1 MAHIN
6 SDILRL
12 GVDVGSTTVKAV
24 ALDPADNSVLFT
36 RYQRHNAHQADAVR
50 QLLEEAAGHFPGMR
64 FRIGVCGS
72 GGRPIAAALGACY
85 VQEVVANAA
94 AVRALYPEV
103 RTAVELGGQD
113 AKVIFFRYDEAS
125 GKLQTSDMRMNGS
138 CAGGTGAFIDEIAAL
153 LNVPADE
160 FEQLAARGKTVYS
173 ISGRCGVFAKTDI
186 QPLLI
191 QGAERADI
199 ALSTFHAIAKQT
211 IGGLSQGQE
220 LTAPIIFEGGPLT
233 FNPTL
238 VRVFAERLNLE
249 ERDIVRPDHPETIV
263 ARGTAI
269 AIDELFPGQEDA
281 MTLAEAMERLDK
293 APAQTEG
300 PSGTGRPFFASDE
313 EREVFLRRHR
323 TELRRPVDAA
333 DRQIL
338 RGYIGIDSGSTTSK
352 FVFIDENEQVTDTFY
367 DNNQGEPLKVVRE
380 GLLALAE
387 KYEKLGIQLEV
398 LGLGT
403 TGYGEQMLSAAFHAD
418 YHTVETVAHAR
429 GCRRFFPDATFL
441 LDIGG
446 QDMKAIWL
454 KDGVV
459 TNIMLNEACSSGC
472 GSFLENFAATLGM
485 PVDQVADAAF
495 IDENEQVTDTFY
507 DNNQGEPLKVVREG
521 LLALAEK
528 YEKLGIQ
535 LEVLGLGTTGY
546 GEQMLS
552 AAFHADYHTVE
563 TVAHARGCRRFFPDA
578 TFLLDIGGQDMKAIW
593 LKDGVVTNIM
603 LNEACS
609 SGCGSFLENF
619 AATLGMPVDQV
630 ADAAF
635 RSQAPAELGSRCTV
649 FMNSTI
655 INEQRNGKQPDDLM
669 AGLCRSIIENV
680 FTKVVRIANVAEL
693 GDRVVVQGGTFRNFA
708 VLRALEEYLGRD
720 VTLAPYPGEMGAL
733 GAALAVKQE
742 VEAHGYANGRCSA
755 FIGFDAV
762 KNFQYTRE
770 SGVLCPHCTNHCSRT
785 ILHFPDGGCY
795 VTGNRCD
802 RGAVVMEAAPAH
814 KAQEVPDLFRLRQEL
829 LFKTYPVSPVRE
841 EQSQT
846 VGLPRV
852 LEFWDSMPF
861 WSTFFRALGYRV
873 KFSHPSSRRQ
883 YESGLQYVASDTICF
898 PAKLVHGHVLDLSK
912 QGVDRIFLPYI
923 LHMPTENKGEKSP
936 YVCPVIMGYSMV
948 VRNFQSPGEHFSV
961 GFETPVF
968 HWFSKQDR
976 KRQIC
981 RYAVE
986 HCGATKRQAEAAY
999 RQAETAILSFR
1010 HQLVEEGKRVIAD
1023 TGKAGGFAVVLA
1035 GRPYHTDPLINHDL
1049 SGMFTRRGIPVLTVD
1064 SLPGLEKADLRR
1076 SRVEITN
1083 DFHAR
1088 MLSGAMVTAEQPC
1101 LEYVQIVSF
1110 GCGHDAILSDEII
1123 RLLGEGS
1130 GKPPLILKVDESE
1143 AAGSLG
1149 IRVQSF
1155 IETVQLR
1162 RSAQAEQAACRLPEP
1177 YAVKYRKEDRKLRT
1191 VLVPNISAPVSTLLT
1206 ALMDR
1211 EGIRAVSLPVGG
1223 VEQIRVGKKYTHND
1237 ICFPCQMVIGEL
1249 IDALQKGNYPE
1260 DSVAVGMAKLSCDC
1274 RMANYTAILRKALD
1288 SAGFENVPILTT
1300 DPGDTKGIHPG
1311 VSMLGARS
1319 VLLAAWA
1326 FSMLDILE
1334 ELCRKIRP
1342 YETAAGETNRVF
1354 SECVEWIAAASKQGL
1369 GKMIGA
1375 FRRAIEAFRGLRY
1388 DRSRRKP
1395 RVLVTGEL
1403 LVNFHPGT
1411 NFHVEE
1417 YLERN
1422 DMEVILPRITYQFR
1436 KDFQAAISEIRDF
1449 GAHLAPYPFALDGAV
1464 EFIQR
1469 FLERIARSH
1478 PLYHPA
1484 ARPQDLYSDV
1494 EHFIPKTLTC
1504 GEGWLMA
1511 GEIAHYAHQGVRS
1524 FIILQPFGCLPNHVC
1539 GRGVTKRLKEEF
1551 PGVQILPLDLDPDTS
1566 YANVENRLQM
1576 LIMNQTAEAEHSA
1589 ASVEPAPQKTRG
1601 GSPRPALSST

>member
-1 MAHIN
+1 MAHAE
-6 SDILRL
+6 DPRTLRL
-12 GVDVGSTTVKAV
+12 GLDVGSTTVKAV
-24 ALDPADNSVLFT
+24 ALDPSDNSVLFT
-36 RYQRHNAHQADAVR
+36 RYQRHNAHQAATVR
-50 QLLEEAAGHFPGMR
+50 QLLEEAAGRFPDAR

-72 GGRPIAAALGACY
+72 GGRPIAGALGAGY

-94 AVRALYPEV
+94 AVRALYPQV

-113 AKVIFFRYDEAS
+113 AKVIFFQYDEAA
-125 GKLQTSDMRMNGS
+125 GKLQASDMRMNGS

-153 LNVPADE
+153 LNVPADA

-211 IGGLSQGQE
+211 IGGLSQGLE

-238 VRVFAERLNLE
+238 VRVFAERLGLAE
-249 ERDIVRPDHPETIV
+249 GDIVRPEHPETIV

-269 AIDELFPGQEDA
+269 AVDELYPDGDDA
-281 MTLAEAMERLDK
+281 LTLTEALERLDR
-293 APAQTEG
+293 APARVESAAG
-300 PSGTGRPFFASDE
+300 AGRPFFAGDG
-313 EREVFLRRHR
+313 ERDAFLRRHR
-323 TELRRPVDAA
+323 AELRTPVDAT
-333 DRQIL
+333 DRKVL

-352 FVFIDENEQVTDTFY
+352 FVFMDEDERVTDTFY
-367 DNNQGEPLKVVRE
+367 ANNQGEPLKVVRQ

-387 KYEKLGIQLEV
+387 KYEKLGIPIQV

-472 GSFLENFAATLGM
+472 GSFLENFASTLGL
-485 PVDQVADAAF
+485 PVDRVA
-495 IDENEQVTDTFY
+495 E
-507 DNNQGEPLKVVREG
+507 
-521 LLALAEK
+521 
-528 YEKLGIQ
+528 
-535 LEVLGLGTTGY
+535 
-546 GEQMLS
+546 
-552 AAFHADYHTVE
+552 
-563 TVAHARGCRRFFPDA
+563 
-578 TFLLDIGGQDMKAIW
+578 
-593 LKDGVVTNIM
+593 
-603 LNEACS
+603 
-609 SGCGSFLENF
+609 
-619 AATLGMPVDQV
+619 
-630 ADAAF
+630 AAF

-655 INEQRNGKQPDDLM
+655 INEQRNGKRPDDLM

-708 VLRALEEYLGRD
+708 VLRALEEYLGRE

-762 KNFQYTRE
+762 RDFTYTRE
-770 SGVLCPHCTNHCSRT
+770 SGVLCPHCANHCSRT
-785 ILHFPDGGCY
+785 ILRFPDGGSY

-802 RGAVVMEAAPAH
+802 RGAVMAEEAAPAQ
-814 KAQEVPDLFRLRQEL
+814 KAEAVPDLFRLRQQL
-829 LFKTYPVSPVRE
+829 LFKQYPVTPVRE
-841 EQSQT
+841 AQRET

-861 WSTFFRALGYRV
+861 WSTFFRALGYPV
-873 KFSHPSSRRQ
+873 KLSHPSSRKQ

-912 QGVDRIFLPYI
+912 QGADRIFLPYI

-948 VRNFQSPGEHFSV
+948 VRNFQSPEDHFPVS
-961 GFETPVF
+961 FETPVF
-968 HWFSKQDR
+968 HWFTEQDR
-976 KRQIC
+976 RRQIC
-981 RYAVE
+981 RYAAE
-986 HCGATKRQAEAAY
+986 HCGATREQAEEAY
-999 RQAETAILSFR
+999 RQGAAAISSFRRTLTEAGEAVIAET
-1010 HQLVEEGKRVIAD
+1010 E
-1023 TGKAGGFAVVLA
+1023 KAGGFAVVLA

-1049 SGMFTRRGIPVLTVD
+1049 SRMFTRRGIPVLTVD
-1064 SLPGLEKADLRR
+1064 SLPGLEAADLRK

-1088 MLSGAMVTAEQPC
+1088 MLSGAMVTAEKAC

-1123 RLLGEGS
+1123 RLLGEGG
-1130 GKPPLILKVDESE
+1130 GKPPLILKVDESQ

-1162 RSAQAEQAACRLPEP
+1162 RSAQTERAACRLPEP
-1177 YAVKYRKEDRKLRT
+1177 YAVKYRKEDKRLRT

-1211 EGIRAVSLPVGG
+1211 EGIRAVALPVGG

-1237 ICFPCQMVIGEL
+1237 ICFPCQMVVGEL
-1249 IDALQKGNYPE
+1249 IDALRKGNYPE
-1260 DSVAVGMAKLSCDC
+1260 GSVAVGMAKLSCDC
-1274 RMANYTAILRKALD
+1274 RMANYTPILRKALD
-1288 SAGFENVPILTT
+1288 SAGFANVPILTT

-1334 ELCRKIRP
+1334 ELVRKIRP
-1342 YETAAGETNRVF
+1342 YERTPGETDRVF
-1354 SECVEWIAAASKQGL
+1354 SDCVEDIAGGVKQGL
-1369 GKMIGA
+1369 GRTIAA
-1375 FRRAIEAFRGLRY
+1375 FRRSIAAFRALRW

-1403 LVNFHPGT
+1403 LVTFHPGT

-1422 DMEVILPRITYQFR
+1422 GMEVILPRITYQFR

-1469 FLERIARSH
+1469 FLERIACAH
-1478 PLYHPA
+1478 PLYRPA
-1484 ARPQDLYSDV
+1484 ARPQELHSGVGDI
-1494 EHFIPKTLTC
+1494 IPKTLTC

-1511 GEIAHYAHQGVRS
+1511 GEIAHYAAEGVRS

-1539 GRGVTKRLKEEF
+1539 GRGVTKRLKEAF

-1576 LIMNQTAEAEHSA
+1576 LIMNQTAEAA
-1589 ASVEPAPQKTRG
+1589 APAAEAVPAAKKSRG
-1601 GSPRPALSST
+1601 RYHRPALSST

>member
-1 MAHIN
+1 MASKKPSGLGRGLGALLGDDVLKAESTGSLYLPISQVESCSSQPRKHFDEASLAELADSIREHGIIQPLTVRKLA
-6 SDILRL
+6 SGYYQIIAGERRWRAARL
-12 GVDVGSTTVKAV
+12 AGLQEVPVIVMEADDRKA
-24 ALDPADNSVLFT
+24 AELAMIENL
-36 RYQRHNAHQADAVR
+36 QREDLNPI
-50 QLLEEAAGHFPGMR
+50 EEAAGFQSLMETYHMTQEE
-64 FRIGVCGS
+64 
-72 GGRPIAAALGACY
+72 AASRVGKSRSA
-85 VQEVVANAA
+85 VANALRLLSLTPP
-94 AVRALYPEV
+94 V
-103 RTAVELGGQD
+103 
-113 AKVIFFRYDEAS
+113 AK
-125 GKLQTSDMRMNGS
+125 
-138 CAGGTGAFIDEIAAL
+138 
-153 LNVPADE
+153 
-160 FEQLAARGKTVYS
+160 
-173 ISGRCGVFAKTDI
+173 
-186 QPLLI
+186 
-191 QGAERADI
+191 
-199 ALSTFHAIAKQT
+199 
-211 IGGLSQGQE
+211 
-220 LTAPIIFEGGPLT
+220 
-233 FNPTL
+233 
-238 VRVFAERLNLE
+238 
-249 ERDIVRPDHPETIV
+249 
-263 ARGTAI
+263 
-269 AIDELFPGQEDA
+269 
-281 MTLAEAMERLDK
+281 
-293 APAQTEG
+293 
-300 PSGTGRPFFASDE
+300 
-313 EREVFLRRHR
+313 
-323 TELRRPVDAA
+323 
-333 DRQIL
+333 
-338 RGYIGIDSGSTTSK
+338 
-352 FVFIDENEQVTDTFY
+352 
-367 DNNQGEPLKVVRE
+367 
-380 GLLALAE
+380 
-387 KYEKLGIQLEV
+387 
-398 LGLGT
+398 
-403 TGYGEQMLSAAFHAD
+403 
-418 YHTVETVAHAR
+418 
-429 GCRRFFPDATFL
+429 
-441 LDIGG
+441 
-446 QDMKAIWL
+446 
-454 KDGVV
+454 
-459 TNIMLNEACSSGC
+459 
-472 GSFLENFAATLGM
+472 
-485 PVDQVADAAF
+485 
-495 IDENEQVTDTFY
+495 
-507 DNNQGEPLKVVREG
+507 
-521 LLALAEK
+521 
-528 YEKLGIQ
+528 
-535 LEVLGLGTTGY
+535 
-546 GEQMLS
+546 
-552 AAFHADYHTVE
+552 
-563 TVAHARGCRRFFPDA
+563 
-578 TFLLDIGGQDMKAIW
+578 
-593 LKDGVVTNIM
+593 
-603 LNEACS
+603 
-609 SGCGSFLENF
+609 
-619 AATLGMPVDQV
+619 
-630 ADAAF
+630 
-635 RSQAPAELGSRCTV
+635 
-649 FMNSTI
+649 
-655 INEQRNGKQPDDLM
+655 
-669 AGLCRSIIENV
+669 
-680 FTKVVRIANVAEL
+680 
-693 GDRVVVQGGTFRNFA
+693 
-708 VLRALEEYLGRD
+708 
-720 VTLAPYPGEMGAL
+720 
-733 GAALAVKQE
+733 
-742 VEAHGYANGRCSA
+742 
-755 FIGFDAV
+755 
-762 KNFQYTRE
+762 
-770 SGVLCPHCTNHCSRT
+770 
-785 ILHFPDGGCY
+785 
-795 VTGNRCD
+795 
-802 RGAVVMEAAPAH
+802 
-814 KAQEVPDLFRLRQEL
+814 
-829 LFKTYPVSPVRE
+829 
-841 EQSQT
+841 
-846 VGLPRV
+846 
-852 LEFWDSMPF
+852 
-861 WSTFFRALGYRV
+861 
-873 KFSHPSSRRQ
+873 
-883 YESGLQYVASDTICF
+883 
-898 PAKLVHGHVLDLSK
+898 
-912 QGVDRIFLPYI
+912 
-923 LHMPTENKGEKSP
+923 
-936 YVCPVIMGYSMV
+936 
-948 VRNFQSPGEHFSV
+948 
-961 GFETPVF
+961 
-968 HWFSKQDR
+968 
-976 KRQIC
+976 
-981 RYAVE
+981 
-986 HCGATKRQAEAAY
+986 
-999 RQAETAILSFR
+999 
-1010 HQLVEEGKRVIAD
+1010 LVEEGKRVIAD

-1211 EGIRAVSLPVGG
+1211 EGIRAVRLPVGG

>member
-1 MAHIN
+1 MAQTGSN
-6 SDILRL
+6 LLRL
-12 GVDVGSTTVKAV
+12 GVDVGSTTVKTV
-24 ALDPADNSVLFT
+24 VLDPTTNDVLFT
-36 RYQRHNAHQADAVR
+36 RYQRHNAHQADTVR
-50 QLLEEAAGHFPGMR
+50 QLLEEAAGRFPDAR
-64 FRIGVCGS
+64 FRVGVCGS
-72 GGRPIAAALGACY
+72 GGRPIATVLGAHY

-94 AVRALYPEV
+94 AIRAVYPQV

-113 AKVIFFRYDEAS
+113 AKVIFFHYDES
-125 GKLQTSDMRMNGS
+125 TGKLQTSDMRMNGS

-153 LNVPADE
+153 LSVPADE
-160 FEQLAARGKTVYS
+160 FEQLAAQGKTVYS

-211 IGGLSQGQE
+211 IGGLSQGLE

-238 VRVFAERLNLE
+238 VKVFAQRLGLRE
-249 ERDIVRPDHPETIV
+249 EEIIRPEHPETIV

-269 AIDELFPGQEDA
+269 ALDELFPGEKDS
-281 MTLAEAMERLDK
+281 MTLSQALERLAA
-293 APAQTEG
+293 APAQPQE
-300 PSGTGRPFFASDE
+300 SAGTGKPYFASAE
-313 EREVFLRRHR
+313 ERDAFLRRHQSQ
-323 TELRRPVDAA
+323 LRSPVNAT
-333 DRQIL
+333 DRKVL
-338 RGYIGIDSGSTTSK
+338 RGYLGIDSGSTTSK
-352 FVFIDENEQVTDTFY
+352 FVFMDEQEQVTDTFY
-367 DNNQGEPLKVVRE
+367 ANNQGEPLRVVRQ

-387 KYEKLGIQLEV
+387 KYRKLGIQLEV

-403 TGYGEQMLSAAFHAD
+403 TGYGEQMLSQAFHAD

-472 GSFLENFAATLGM
+472 GSFLENFA
-485 PVDQVADAAF
+485 
-495 IDENEQVTDTFY
+495 
-507 DNNQGEPLKVVREG
+507 
-521 LLALAEK
+521 
-528 YEKLGIQ
+528 
-535 LEVLGLGTTGY
+535 
-546 GEQMLS
+546 S
-552 AAFHADYHTVE
+552 
-563 TVAHARGCRRFFPDA
+563 
-578 TFLLDIGGQDMKAIW
+578 
-593 LKDGVVTNIM
+593 
-603 LNEACS
+603 
-609 SGCGSFLENF
+609 
-619 AATLGMPVDQV
+619 TLGMPVDQV

-680 FTKVVRIANVAEL
+680 FTKVVRIANVSEL
-693 GDRVVVQGGTFRNFA
+693 GDTVVVQGGTFRNFA
-708 VLRALEEYLGRD
+708 VLRALEEYLGRE

-742 VEAHGYANGRCSA
+742 VEAHGYANGRCSS

-762 KNFQYTRE
+762 EQFQYVRE
-770 SGVLCPHCTNHCSRT
+770 SGVVCPHCANHCSRT
-785 ILHFPDGGCY
+785 ILRFPDGGCY

-802 RGAVVMEAAPAH
+802 RGAVVTEDAAAAVKPAP
-814 KAQEVPDLFRLRQEL
+814 VPDLFHLRQEL
-829 LFKTYPVSPVRE
+829 LFKKYPVSPVRE
-841 EQSQT
+841 NQKQT

-861 WSTFFRALGYRV
+861 WSTFFRALGYEV
-873 KFSHPSSRRQ
+873 CYSHPSSRKQ

-898 PAKLVHGHVLDLSK
+898 PAKLVHGHVLDLAK

-923 LHMPTENKGEKSP
+923 LHMPTENQKEKSP

-948 VRNFQSPGEHFSV
+948 VRNFQDPEEHFSV
-961 GFETPVF
+961 AFETPVF
-968 HWFSKQDR
+968 HWFTEQDR

-981 RYAVE
+981 QYAME
-986 HCGATKRQAEAAY
+986 HCGATKRQAEEAFRQGAAVIE
-999 RQAETAILSFR
+999 AFR
-1010 HQLVEEGKRVIAD
+1010 RRLVEEGTQVIAQ
-1023 TGKAGGFAVVLA
+1023 THKNGGFAVVLA

-1049 SGMFTRRGIPVLTVD
+1049 SRMFTRRGIPVLTVD
-1064 SLPGLEKADLRR
+1064 SLPGLPEADLHQ

-1088 MLSGAMVTAEQPC
+1088 MLSGAMVTAQQPA

-1155 IETVQLR
+1155 IETVELR
-1162 RSAQAEQAACRLPEP
+1162 RAAQAEKAAQPDHLPEP
-1177 YAVKYRKEDRKLRT
+1177 YPVKYRKADRKLRT
-1191 VLVPNISAPVSTLLT
+1191 VLVPNISAPVSTLLS
-1206 ALMDR
+1206 ALLDR
-1211 EGIRAVSLPVGG
+1211 EGIRAQALPVGG
-1223 VEQIRVGKKYTHND
+1223 PEQIRVGKKYTHND

-1249 IDALQKGNYPE
+1249 IDALQKGHYPE
-1260 DSVAVGMAKLSCDC
+1260 GSVAVGMAKLSCDC

-1288 SAGFENVPILTT
+1288 SAGFADVPILTT

-1334 ELCRKIRP
+1334 DLCRKIRP
-1342 YETAAGETNRVF
+1342 YETVAGETNRVF
-1354 SECVEWIAAASKQGL
+1354 QACIEDIAAGSKEGL
-1369 GKMIGA
+1369 RKMIAA
-1375 FRRAIEAFRGLRY
+1375 FRRSINAFRELHW
-1388 DRSRRKP
+1388 DRSVRKP

-1403 LVNFHPGT
+1403 LVTYHPGT

-1422 DMEVILPRITYQFR
+1422 GMETVLPRITYQFR

-1449 GAHLAPYPFALDGAV
+1449 GAHLAPYPFALDSAV
-1464 EFIQR
+1464 EGIQR
-1469 FLERIARSH
+1469 YLERIAQAH
-1478 PLYHPA
+1478 PLYQKA
-1484 ARPQDLYSDV
+1484 ARPQELYDTV
-1494 EHFIPKTLTC
+1494 RTIIPKTLTC

-1511 GEIAHYAHQGVRS
+1511 GEIAHYAAQGVRS

-1539 GRGVTKRLKEEF
+1539 GRGVTKRLKEWF

-1576 LIMNQTAEAEHSA
+1576 LIMNQTAEAMPAQTEESA
-1589 ASVEPAPQKTRG
+1589 YRK
-1601 GSPRPALSST
+1601 PRSSYQHPALSST

>member
-1 MAHIN
+1 MAQTGSN
-6 SDILRL
+6 LLRL
-12 GVDVGSTTVKAV
+12 GVDVGSTTVKTV
-24 ALDPADNSVLFT
+24 VLDPATHDVLFT
-36 RYQRHNAHQADAVR
+36 RYQRHNAHQADTVR
-50 QLLEEAAGHFPGMR
+50 QLLEEAAGRFPDAR
-64 FRIGVCGS
+64 FRVGVCGS
-72 GGRPIAAALGACY
+72 GGRPIATVLGAHY

-94 AVRALYPEV
+94 AIRALYPQV

-113 AKVIFFRYDEAS
+113 AKVIFFHYDEAA

-153 LNVPADE
+153 LSVPADE
-160 FEQLAARGKTVYS
+160 FEQLAAQGKTVYS

-211 IGGLSQGQE
+211 IGGLSQGLE

-238 VRVFAERLNLE
+238 VKVFAQRLGLRE
-249 ERDIVRPDHPETIV
+249 EEIVRPEHPETIV

-269 AIDELFPGQEDA
+269 ALDELFPGEKDS
-281 MTLAEAMERLDK
+281 MTLSQALKRLAA
-293 APAQTEG
+293 APAQPQE
-300 PSGTGRPFFASDE
+300 SAGTGKPYFASAE
-313 EREVFLRRHR
+313 ERDAFLRRHQSQ
-323 TELRRPVDAA
+323 LRSPVDAT
-333 DRQIL
+333 DRKVL
-338 RGYIGIDSGSTTSK
+338 RGYLGIDSGSTTSK
-352 FVFIDENEQVTDTFY
+352 FVFMDEQEQVTDTFY
-367 DNNQGEPLKVVRE
+367 ANNQGEPLRVVRQ

-387 KYEKLGIQLEV
+387 KYRKLGIRLEV

-403 TGYGEQMLSAAFHAD
+403 TGYGEQMLSQAFHAD

-429 GCRRFFPDATFL
+429 GCRRFFPNATFL

-472 GSFLENFAATLGM
+472 GSFLENFA
-485 PVDQVADAAF
+485 
-495 IDENEQVTDTFY
+495 
-507 DNNQGEPLKVVREG
+507 
-521 LLALAEK
+521 
-528 YEKLGIQ
+528 
-535 LEVLGLGTTGY
+535 
-546 GEQMLS
+546 S
-552 AAFHADYHTVE
+552 
-563 TVAHARGCRRFFPDA
+563 
-578 TFLLDIGGQDMKAIW
+578 
-593 LKDGVVTNIM
+593 
-603 LNEACS
+603 
-609 SGCGSFLENF
+609 
-619 AATLGMPVDQV
+619 TLGMPVDQV

-680 FTKVVRIANVAEL
+680 FTKVVRIANVSEL
-693 GDRVVVQGGTFRNFA
+693 GDTVVVQGGTFRNFA
-708 VLRALEEYLGRD
+708 VLRALEEYLGRE

-755 FIGFDAV
+755 FIGFEAV
-762 KNFQYTRE
+762 EQFQYVRE
-770 SGVLCPHCTNHCSRT
+770 SGVVCPHCANHCSRT
-785 ILHFPDGGCY
+785 ILRFPDGGCY

-802 RGAVVMEAAPAH
+802 RGAVVTEDAAAEAVKPAP
-814 KAQEVPDLFRLRQEL
+814 VPDLFHLRQEL
-829 LFKTYPVSPVRE
+829 LFKKYPVSPVRE
-841 EQSQT
+841 NQKQT

-861 WSTFFRALGYRV
+861 WSTFFRALGYEVRY
-873 KFSHPSSRRQ
+873 SHPSSRKQ

-898 PAKLVHGHVLDLSK
+898 PAKLVHGHVLDLAK

-923 LHMPTENKGEKSP
+923 LHMPTENQGEKSP

-948 VRNFQSPGEHFSV
+948 VRNFQDPEEHFSV
-961 GFETPVF
+961 AFETPVF
-968 HWFSKQDR
+968 HWFTQQDR

-981 RYAVE
+981 QYAME
-986 HCGATKRQAEAAY
+986 HCGATKGQAEEAY
-999 RQAETAILSFR
+999 RQGAAVIEAFR
-1010 HQLVEEGKRVIAD
+1010 RRLVEEGKQVIAQ
-1023 TGKAGGFAVVLA
+1023 THKNGGFAVVLA

-1049 SGMFTRRGIPVLTVD
+1049 SRMFTRRGIPVLTVD
-1064 SLPGLEKADLRR
+1064 SLPGLSEADLHQ

-1088 MLSGAMVTAEQPC
+1088 MLSGAMVTAQQPA

-1155 IETVQLR
+1155 IETVELR
-1162 RSAQAEQAACRLPEP
+1162 RAAQTEKAAQPDRLPEP
-1177 YAVKYRKEDRKLRT
+1177 YPVKYRKADRKLRT
-1191 VLVPNISAPVSTLLT
+1191 VLVPNISAPVSTLLS
-1206 ALMDR
+1206 ALLDR
-1211 EGIRAVSLPVGG
+1211 EGIRAQALPVGG
-1223 VEQIRVGKKYTHND
+1223 PEQIRVGKKYTHND
-1237 ICFPCQMVIGEL
+1237 ICFPCQMVVGEL
-1249 IDALQKGNYPE
+1249 IDALQKGHYPE
-1260 DSVAVGMAKLSCDC
+1260 GSVAVGMAKLSCDC
-1274 RMANYTAILRKALD
+1274 RMANYTPILRKALD
-1288 SAGFENVPILTT
+1288 SAGFADVPILTT

-1334 ELCRKIRP
+1334 DLCRKIRP
-1342 YETAAGETNRVF
+1342 YETVAGETNRVF
-1354 SECVEWIAAASKQGL
+1354 QSCIEDIAAGSKEGL
-1369 GKMIGA
+1369 RKMIAA
-1375 FRRAIEAFRGLRY
+1375 FRRSINAFRELHW
-1388 DRSRRKP
+1388 DRSVRKP

-1403 LVNFHPGT
+1403 LVTYHPGT

-1422 DMEVILPRITYQFR
+1422 GMETVLPRITYQFR

-1449 GAHLAPYPFALDGAV
+1449 GAHLAPYPFALDSAV
-1464 EFIQR
+1464 EGIQR
-1469 FLERIARSH
+1469 YLERIAQAH
-1478 PLYHPA
+1478 PLYHKA
-1484 ARPQDLYSDV
+1484 ARPQELYDTV
-1494 EHFIPKTLTC
+1494 RTIIPKTLTC

-1511 GEIAHYAHQGVRS
+1511 GEIAHYAAQGVRS

-1539 GRGVTKRLKEEF
+1539 GRGVTKRLKEWF

-1576 LIMNQTAEAEHSA
+1576 LIMNQTAETMPAQSGE
-1589 ASVEPAPQKTRG
+1589 EPAYRKPRG
-1601 GSPRPALSST
+1601 SYQHPALSST

>member
-36 RYQRHNAHQADAVR
+36 RYQRHNAHQADTVR

-138 CAGGTGAFIDEIAAL
+138 CAGGTGAFIDEIATL

-211 IGGLSQGQE
+211 IGGLSQGLE

-323 TELRRPVDAA
+323 AELRQPVDAA
-333 DRQIL
+333 ERKVL

-367 DNNQGEPLKVVRE
+367 
-380 GLLALAE
+380 A
-387 KYEKLGIQLEV
+387 
-398 LGLGT
+398 
-403 TGYGEQMLSAAFHAD
+403 
-418 YHTVETVAHAR
+418 
-429 GCRRFFPDATFL
+429 
-441 LDIGG
+441 
-446 QDMKAIWL
+446 
-454 KDGVV
+454 
-459 TNIMLNEACSSGC
+459 
-472 GSFLENFAATLGM
+472 
-485 PVDQVADAAF
+485 
-495 IDENEQVTDTFY
+495 
-507 DNNQGEPLKVVREG
+507 NNQGEPLKVVREG

-720 VTLAPYPGEMGAL
+720 VTLAPYRAPPFCATPPWV
-733 GAALAVKQE
+733 AA
-742 VEAHGYANGRCSA
+742 
-755 FIGFDAV
+755 
-762 KNFQYTRE
+762 T
-770 SGVLCPHCTNHCSRT
+770 
-785 ILHFPDGGCY
+785 
-795 VTGNRCD
+795 
-802 RGAVVMEAAPAH
+802 
-814 KAQEVPDLFRLRQEL
+814 
-829 LFKTYPVSPVRE
+829 
-841 EQSQT
+841 
-846 VGLPRV
+846 
-852 LEFWDSMPF
+852 
-861 WSTFFRALGYRV
+861 
-873 KFSHPSSRRQ
+873 
-883 YESGLQYVASDTICF
+883 
-898 PAKLVHGHVLDLSK
+898 
-912 QGVDRIFLPYI
+912 
-923 LHMPTENKGEKSP
+923 
-936 YVCPVIMGYSMV
+936 
-948 VRNFQSPGEHFSV
+948 
-961 GFETPVF
+961 
-968 HWFSKQDR
+968 
-976 KRQIC
+976 
-981 RYAVE
+981 
-986 HCGATKRQAEAAY
+986 
-999 RQAETAILSFR
+999 
-1010 HQLVEEGKRVIAD
+1010 
-1023 TGKAGGFAVVLA
+1023 
-1035 GRPYHTDPLINHDL
+1035 
-1049 SGMFTRRGIPVLTVD
+1049 
-1064 SLPGLEKADLRR
+1064 
-1076 SRVEITN
+1076 
-1083 DFHAR
+1083 
-1088 MLSGAMVTAEQPC
+1088 
-1101 LEYVQIVSF
+1101 
-1110 GCGHDAILSDEII
+1110 
-1123 RLLGEGS
+1123 
-1130 GKPPLILKVDESE
+1130 
-1143 AAGSLG
+1143 
-1149 IRVQSF
+1149 
-1155 IETVQLR
+1155 
-1162 RSAQAEQAACRLPEP
+1162 
-1177 YAVKYRKEDRKLRT
+1177 
-1191 VLVPNISAPVSTLLT
+1191 
-1206 ALMDR
+1206 
-1211 EGIRAVSLPVGG
+1211 
-1223 VEQIRVGKKYTHND
+1223 
-1237 ICFPCQMVIGEL
+1237 
-1249 IDALQKGNYPE
+1249 
-1260 DSVAVGMAKLSCDC
+1260 
-1274 RMANYTAILRKALD
+1274 
-1288 SAGFENVPILTT
+1288 
-1300 DPGDTKGIHPG
+1300 
-1311 VSMLGARS
+1311 
-1319 VLLAAWA
+1319 
-1326 FSMLDILE
+1326 
-1334 ELCRKIRP
+1334 
-1342 YETAAGETNRVF
+1342 
-1354 SECVEWIAAASKQGL
+1354 
-1369 GKMIGA
+1369 
-1375 FRRAIEAFRGLRY
+1375 
-1388 DRSRRKP
+1388 
-1395 RVLVTGEL
+1395 
-1403 LVNFHPGT
+1403 
-1411 NFHVEE
+1411 
-1417 YLERN
+1417 
-1422 DMEVILPRITYQFR
+1422 
-1436 KDFQAAISEIRDF
+1436 
-1449 GAHLAPYPFALDGAV
+1449 
-1464 EFIQR
+1464 
-1469 FLERIARSH
+1469 
-1478 PLYHPA
+1478 
-1484 ARPQDLYSDV
+1484 
-1494 EHFIPKTLTC
+1494 
-1504 GEGWLMA
+1504 
-1511 GEIAHYAHQGVRS
+1511 
-1524 FIILQPFGCLPNHVC
+1524 
-1539 GRGVTKRLKEEF
+1539 
-1551 PGVQILPLDLDPDTS
+1551 
-1566 YANVENRLQM
+1566 
-1576 LIMNQTAEAEHSA
+1576 
-1589 ASVEPAPQKTRG
+1589 
-1601 GSPRPALSST
+1601 

>member
-1 MAHIN
+1 MAQTGSN
-6 SDILRL
+6 LLRL
-12 GVDVGSTTVKAV
+12 GVDVGSTTVKTV
-24 ALDPADNSVLFT
+24 VLDPATHDVLFT
-36 RYQRHNAHQADAVR
+36 RYQRHNAHQADTVR
-50 QLLEEAAGHFPGMR
+50 QLLEEAAGRFPDAR
-64 FRIGVCGS
+64 FRVGVCGS
-72 GGRPIAAALGACY
+72 GGRPIATVLGAHY

-94 AVRALYPEV
+94 AIRALYPQV

-113 AKVIFFRYDEAS
+113 AKVIFFHYDEAA

-153 LNVPADE
+153 LSVPADE
-160 FEQLAARGKTVYS
+160 FEQLAAQGKTVYS

-211 IGGLSQGQE
+211 IGGLSQGLE

-238 VRVFAERLNLE
+238 VKVFAQRLGLRE
-249 ERDIVRPDHPETIV
+249 EEIVRPEHPETIV

-269 AIDELFPGQEDA
+269 ALDELFPGEKDS
-281 MTLAEAMERLDK
+281 MTLSQALERLAA
-293 APAQTEG
+293 APAQPQE
-300 PSGTGRPFFASDE
+300 SAGTGKPYFASAE
-313 EREVFLRRHR
+313 ERDAFLRRHQSQ
-323 TELRRPVDAA
+323 LRSPVDAT
-333 DRQIL
+333 DRKVL
-338 RGYIGIDSGSTTSK
+338 RGYLGIDSGSTTSK
-352 FVFIDENEQVTDTFY
+352 FVFMDEQEQVTDTFY
-367 DNNQGEPLKVVRE
+367 ANNQGEPLRVVRQ

-387 KYEKLGIQLEV
+387 KYRKLGIRLEV

-403 TGYGEQMLSAAFHAD
+403 TGYGEQMLSQAFHAD

-429 GCRRFFPDATFL
+429 GCRRFFPNATFL

-472 GSFLENFAATLGM
+472 GSFLENFASTLGM
-485 PVDQVADAAF
+485 PA
-495 IDENEQVTDTFY
+495 
-507 DNNQGEPLKVVREG
+507 
-521 LLALAEK
+521 
-528 YEKLGIQ
+528 
-535 LEVLGLGTTGY
+535 
-546 GEQMLS
+546 
-552 AAFHADYHTVE
+552 
-563 TVAHARGCRRFFPDA
+563 
-578 TFLLDIGGQDMKAIW
+578 
-593 LKDGVVTNIM
+593 
-603 LNEACS
+603 
-609 SGCGSFLENF
+609 
-619 AATLGMPVDQV
+619 DQV

-680 FTKVVRIANVAEL
+680 FTKVVRIANVSEL
-693 GDRVVVQGGTFRNFA
+693 GDTVVVQGGTFRNFA
-708 VLRALEEYLGRD
+708 VLRALEEYLGRE

-755 FIGFDAV
+755 FIGFEAV
-762 KNFQYTRE
+762 EQFQYVRE
-770 SGVLCPHCTNHCSRT
+770 SGVVCPHCANHCSRT
-785 ILHFPDGGCY
+785 ILRFPDGGCY

-802 RGAVVMEAAPAH
+802 RGAVVTEDAAAEAVKPAP
-814 KAQEVPDLFRLRQEL
+814 VPDLFHLRQEL
-829 LFKTYPVSPVRE
+829 LFKKYPVSPVRE
-841 EQSQT
+841 NQKQT

-861 WSTFFRALGYRV
+861 WSTFFRALGYEVRY
-873 KFSHPSSRRQ
+873 SHPSSRKQ

-898 PAKLVHGHVLDLSK
+898 PAKLVHGHVLDLAK

-923 LHMPTENKGEKSP
+923 LHMPTENQGEKSP

-948 VRNFQSPGEHFSV
+948 VRNFQDPEEHFSV
-961 GFETPVF
+961 AFETPVF
-968 HWFSKQDR
+968 HWFTQQDR

-981 RYAVE
+981 QYAME
-986 HCGATKRQAEAAY
+986 HCGATKGQAEEAY
-999 RQAETAILSFR
+999 RQGAAVIEAFR
-1010 HQLVEEGKRVIAD
+1010 RRLVEEGKQVIAQTNKD
-1023 TGKAGGFAVVLA
+1023 GGFAVVLA

-1049 SGMFTRRGIPVLTVD
+1049 SRMFTRRGIPVLTVD
-1064 SLPGLEKADLRR
+1064 SLPGLSEADLHQ

-1088 MLSGAMVTAEQPC
+1088 MLSGAMVTAQQPA

-1155 IETVQLR
+1155 IETVELR
-1162 RSAQAEQAACRLPEP
+1162 RAAQTEKTARPDRLPEP
-1177 YAVKYRKEDRKLRT
+1177 YPVKYRKADRKLRT
-1191 VLVPNISAPVSTLLT
+1191 VLVPNISAPVSTLLS
-1206 ALMDR
+1206 ALLDR
-1211 EGIRAVSLPVGG
+1211 EGIRAQALPVGG
-1223 VEQIRVGKKYTHND
+1223 PEQIRVGKKYTHND
-1237 ICFPCQMVIGEL
+1237 ICFPCQMVVGEL
-1249 IDALQKGNYPE
+1249 IDALQKGHYPE
-1260 DSVAVGMAKLSCDC
+1260 GSVAVGMAKLSCDC
-1274 RMANYTAILRKALD
+1274 RMANYTPILRKALD
-1288 SAGFENVPILTT
+1288 SAGFADVPILTT

-1334 ELCRKIRP
+1334 DLCRKIRP
-1342 YETAAGETNRVF
+1342 YETVAGETNRVF
-1354 SECVEWIAAASKQGL
+1354 QSCIEDIAAGSKEGL
-1369 GKMIGA
+1369 RKMIAA
-1375 FRRAIEAFRGLRY
+1375 FRRSINAFRELHW
-1388 DRSRRKP
+1388 DRSVRKP

-1403 LVNFHPGT
+1403 LVTYHPGT

-1422 DMEVILPRITYQFR
+1422 GMETVLPRITYQFR

-1449 GAHLAPYPFALDGAV
+1449 GAHLAPYPFALDSAV
-1464 EFIQR
+1464 EGIQR
-1469 FLERIARSH
+1469 YLERIAQAH
-1478 PLYHPA
+1478 PLYHKA
-1484 ARPQDLYSDV
+1484 ARPQELYDTV
-1494 EHFIPKTLTC
+1494 RTIIPKTLTC

-1511 GEIAHYAHQGVRS
+1511 GEIAHYAAQGVRS

-1539 GRGVTKRLKEEF
+1539 GRGVTKRLKEWF

-1576 LIMNQTAEAEHSA
+1576 LIMNQTAEAMPAQSGE
-1589 ASVEPAPQKTRG
+1589 EPAYRKPRG
-1601 GSPRPALSST
+1601 SYQHPALSST

>member
-1 MAHIN
+1 MTQT
-6 SDILRL
+6 DQTILRL

-24 ALDPADNSVLFT
+24 ITDPADNSVLLT
-36 RYQRHNAHQADAVR
+36 RYQRHNAHQAATVR
-50 QLLEEAAGHFPGMR
+50 QLLEEAAGRFPGAR

-72 GGRPIAAALGACY
+72 GGRPIAAALGVHY

-94 AVRALYPEV
+94 AIRALYPHV

-113 AKVIFFRYDEAS
+113 AKVIFFHYDEAA
-125 GKLQTSDMRMNGS
+125 GRLQTSDMRMNGS

-153 LNVPADE
+153 LNVAPDD
-160 FEQLAARGKTVYS
+160 FEKLAAAGKTVYS

-211 IGGLSQGQE
+211 IGGLSQGLE

-238 VRVFAERLNLE
+238 VRVFAERLGLE
-249 ERDIVRPDHPETIV
+249 KADIVRPEHPETIV

-269 AIDELFPGQEDA
+269 AVDELFPGEDDA
-281 MTLAEAMERLDK
+281 LTLAQALERLDA
-293 APAQTEG
+293 APAQPPE
-300 PSGTGRPFFASDE
+300 SAGTGKPFFADDE
-313 EREVFLRRHR
+313 TRDAFLRRHQA
-323 TELRRPVDAA
+323 ELRQPAEGAVRDGV
-333 DRQIL
+333 L
-338 RGYIGIDSGSTTSK
+338 RGYLGIDSGSTTSK
-352 FVFIDENEQVTDTFY
+352 FVFMDENEQVTDTFY
-367 DNNQGEPLKVVRE
+367 ANNQGEPLRVVRQ
-380 GLLALAE
+380 GLLDLAE
-387 KYEKLGIQLEV
+387 KYRKQGVRLEV

-472 GSFLENFAATLGM
+472 GSFLENFAA
-485 PVDQVADAAF
+485 
-495 IDENEQVTDTFY
+495 N
-507 DNNQGEPLKVVREG
+507 
-521 LLALAEK
+521 
-528 YEKLGIQ
+528 
-535 LEVLGLGTTGY
+535 
-546 GEQMLS
+546 
-552 AAFHADYHTVE
+552 
-563 TVAHARGCRRFFPDA
+563 
-578 TFLLDIGGQDMKAIW
+578 
-593 LKDGVVTNIM
+593 
-603 LNEACS
+603 
-609 SGCGSFLENF
+609 
-619 AATLGMPVDQV
+619 LGMPVDQV

-635 RSQAPAELGSRCTV
+635 RSRTPAELGSRCTV

-708 VLRALEEYLGRD
+708 VLRALEEYLGRE
-720 VTLAPYPGEMGAL
+720 VTLAPFPGEMGAL

-762 KNFQYTRE
+762 ERFTYTRE
-770 SGVLCPHCTNHCSRT
+770 SGVVCPHCANHCSRT
-785 ILHFPDGGCY
+785 VLRFPGGDCY

-802 RGAVVMEAAPAH
+802 RGAVVTEGQRPAAEKAAEA
-814 KAQEVPDLFRLRQEL
+814 PDLMRLRQEL
-829 LFKTYPVSPVRE
+829 LFREYPFTLVRGEQE
-841 EQSQT
+841 ET
-846 VGLPRV
+846 IGLPRV

-861 WSTFFRALGYRV
+861 WSTFFRALGYGV
-873 KFSHPSSRRQ
+873 KFSAPSSRKQ

-898 PAKLVHGHVLDLSK
+898 PAKLVHGHVLDLCR
-912 QGVDRIFLPYI
+912 QGVERIFLPYI
-923 LHMPTENKGEKSP
+923 LHMPPEPKEEKSP

-948 VRNFQSPGEHFSV
+948 VRNFQDPEGHFSTA
-961 GFETPVF
+961 FETPVF
-968 HWFSKQDR
+968 HWFTEKDR

-981 RYAVE
+981 RYAMDR
-986 HCGATKRQAEAAY
+986 CGATADQAERAY
-999 RQAETAILSFR
+999 HQAKTAILTFR
-1010 HQLVEEGKRVIAD
+1010 CQLERA
-1023 TGKAGGFAVVLA
+1023 GKAIIEETEKTGGFAVVLA
-1035 GRPYHTDPLINHDL
+1035 GRPYHTDPLVSHDL
-1049 SGMFTRRGIPVLTVD
+1049 SRMFTRRGIPVLTVD
-1064 SLPGLEKADLRR
+1064 SLPGLREADLRR

-1088 MLSGAMVTAEQPC
+1088 MLSGAMVTAEHPG

-1110 GCGHDAILSDEII
+1110 GCGHDAILSDEIV

-1130 GKPPLILKVDESE
+1130 GKPPLILKVDESQ

-1155 IETVQLR
+1155 IETVELR
-1162 RSAQAEQAACRLPEP
+1162 RSAQAGGEAQPVRLQEP
-1177 YAVKYRKEDRKLRT
+1177 YPVKYRKEDKQLRT

-1211 EGIRAVSLPVGG
+1211 EGIRAVALPVGG
-1223 VEQIRVGKKYTHND
+1223 PEQIRVGKKYTHND
-1237 ICFPCQMVIGEL
+1237 ICFPCQMVVGEL
-1249 IDALQKGNYPE
+1249 IDALQKGDYPE
-1260 DSVAVGMAKLSCDC
+1260 GTVAVGMAKLSCDC

-1288 SAGFENVPILTT
+1288 SAGFESVPILTT

-1342 YETAAGETNRVF
+1342 YETVPGETNRVF
-1354 SECVEWIAAASKQGL
+1354 GDCVEDIARSSQKGVGRML
-1369 GKMIGA
+1369 TA
-1375 FRRAIEAFRGLRY
+1375 FRRSIAAFREIRY
-1388 DRSRRKP
+1388 DRSAPKP

-1417 YLERN
+1417 YLEKN
-1422 DMEVILPRITYQFR
+1422 GMETILPRITYQFR
-1436 KDFQAAISEIRDF
+1436 KDFQAANSEIRDF
-1449 GAHLAPYPFALDGAV
+1449 GAHLAPVSFALDAAV
-1464 EFIQR
+1464 EAIQR
-1469 FLERIARSH
+1469 RLERIAAAH
-1478 PLYHPA
+1478 PLYRPA
-1484 ARPQDLYSDV
+1484 ARPQELYDGVSGI
-1494 EHFIPKTLTC
+1494 IPKTLTC

-1511 GEIAHYAHQGVRS
+1511 GEIAHYAAEGVRS

-1539 GRGVTKRLKEEF
+1539 GRGVTKRLKELF

-1576 LIMNQTAEAEHSA
+1576 LVMNQSAEREEPAAAEA
-1589 ASVEPAPQKTRG
+1589 PARQTPR
-1601 GSPRPALSST
+1601 SRPRRPALSST

>member
-1 MAHIN
+1 MAQTGSN
-6 SDILRL
+6 LLRL
-12 GVDVGSTTVKAV
+12 GVDVGSTTVKTV
-24 ALDPADNSVLFT
+24 VLDPATHDVLFT
-36 RYQRHNAHQADAVR
+36 RYQRHNAHQADTVR
-50 QLLEEAAGHFPGMR
+50 QLLEEAAGRFPDAR
-64 FRIGVCGS
+64 FRVGVCGS
-72 GGRPIAAALGACY
+72 GGRPIATVLGAHY

-94 AVRALYPEV
+94 AIRALYPQV

-113 AKVIFFRYDEAS
+113 AKVIFFHYDEAA

-153 LNVPADE
+153 LSVPADE
-160 FEQLAARGKTVYS
+160 FEQLAAQGKTVYS

-211 IGGLSQGQE
+211 IGGLSQGLE

-238 VRVFAERLNLE
+238 VKVFAQRLGLRE
-249 ERDIVRPDHPETIV
+249 EEIVRPEHPETIV

-269 AIDELFPGQEDA
+269 ALDELFPGEKDS
-281 MTLAEAMERLDK
+281 MTLSQALERLAA
-293 APAQTEG
+293 APAQPQE
-300 PSGTGRPFFASDE
+300 SAGTGKPYFASAE
-313 EREVFLRRHR
+313 ERDAFLRRHQSQ
-323 TELRRPVDAA
+323 LRSPVDAT
-333 DRQIL
+333 DRKVL
-338 RGYIGIDSGSTTSK
+338 RGYLGIDSGSTTSK
-352 FVFIDENEQVTDTFY
+352 FVFMDEQEQVTDTFY
-367 DNNQGEPLKVVRE
+367 ANNQGEPLRVVRQ

-387 KYEKLGIQLEV
+387 KYRKLGIRLEV

-403 TGYGEQMLSAAFHAD
+403 TGYGEQMLSQAFHAD

-429 GCRRFFPDATFL
+429 GCRRFFPNATFL

-472 GSFLENFAATLGM
+472 GSFLENFA
-485 PVDQVADAAF
+485 
-495 IDENEQVTDTFY
+495 
-507 DNNQGEPLKVVREG
+507 
-521 LLALAEK
+521 
-528 YEKLGIQ
+528 
-535 LEVLGLGTTGY
+535 
-546 GEQMLS
+546 S
-552 AAFHADYHTVE
+552 
-563 TVAHARGCRRFFPDA
+563 
-578 TFLLDIGGQDMKAIW
+578 
-593 LKDGVVTNIM
+593 
-603 LNEACS
+603 
-609 SGCGSFLENF
+609 
-619 AATLGMPVDQV
+619 TLGMPVDQV

-680 FTKVVRIANVAEL
+680 FTKVVRIANISEL
-693 GDRVVVQGGTFRNFA
+693 GDTVVVQGGTFRNFA
-708 VLRALEEYLGRD
+708 VLRALEEYLGRE

-755 FIGFDAV
+755 FIGFEAV
-762 KNFQYTRE
+762 EQFQYVRE
-770 SGVLCPHCTNHCSRT
+770 SGVVCPHCANHCSRT
-785 ILHFPDGGCY
+785 ILRFPDGGCY

-802 RGAVVMEAAPAH
+802 RGAVVTEDAAAEAVKPAP
-814 KAQEVPDLFRLRQEL
+814 VPDLFHLRQEL
-829 LFKTYPVSPVRE
+829 LFKKYPVSPVRE
-841 EQSQT
+841 NQKQT
-846 VGLPRV
+846 VSLPRV

-861 WSTFFRALGYRV
+861 WSTFFRALGYEVRY
-873 KFSHPSSRRQ
+873 SHPSSRKQ

-898 PAKLVHGHVLDLSK
+898 PAKLVHGHVLDLAK

-923 LHMPTENKGEKSP
+923 LHMPTENQGEKSP

-948 VRNFQSPGEHFSV
+948 VRNFQDPEEHFSV
-961 GFETPVF
+961 AFETPVF
-968 HWFSKQDR
+968 HWFTQQDR

-981 RYAVE
+981 QYAME
-986 HCGATKRQAEAAY
+986 HCGATKGQAEEAY
-999 RQAETAILSFR
+999 RQGAAVIEAFR
-1010 HQLVEEGKRVIAD
+1010 RRLVEEGKQVIAQTNKD
-1023 TGKAGGFAVVLA
+1023 GGFAVVLA

-1049 SGMFTRRGIPVLTVD
+1049 SRMFTRRGIPVLTVD
-1064 SLPGLEKADLRR
+1064 SLPGLSEADLHQ

-1088 MLSGAMVTAEQPC
+1088 MLSGAMVTAQQPA

-1155 IETVQLR
+1155 IETVELR
-1162 RSAQAEQAACRLPEP
+1162 RAAQTEKTARPDRLPEP
-1177 YAVKYRKEDRKLRT
+1177 YPVKYRKADRKLRT
-1191 VLVPNISAPVSTLLT
+1191 VLVPNISAPVSTLLS
-1206 ALMDR
+1206 ALLDR
-1211 EGIRAVSLPVGG
+1211 EGIRAQALPVGG
-1223 VEQIRVGKKYTHND
+1223 PEQIRVGKKYTHND
-1237 ICFPCQMVIGEL
+1237 ICFPCQMVVGEL
-1249 IDALQKGNYPE
+1249 IDALQKGHYPE
-1260 DSVAVGMAKLSCDC
+1260 GSVAVGMAKLSCDC
-1274 RMANYTAILRKALD
+1274 RMANYTPILRKALD
-1288 SAGFENVPILTT
+1288 SAGFADVPILTT

-1334 ELCRKIRP
+1334 DLCRKIRP
-1342 YETAAGETNRVF
+1342 YETVAGETNRVF
-1354 SECVEWIAAASKQGL
+1354 QSCIEDIAAGSKEGL
-1369 GKMIGA
+1369 RKMIAA
-1375 FRRAIEAFRGLRY
+1375 FRRSINAFRELHW
-1388 DRSRRKP
+1388 DRSVRKP

-1403 LVNFHPGT
+1403 LVTYHPGT

-1422 DMEVILPRITYQFR
+1422 GMETVLPRITYQFR

-1449 GAHLAPYPFALDGAV
+1449 GAHLAPYPFALDSAV
-1464 EFIQR
+1464 EGIQR
-1469 FLERIARSH
+1469 YLERIAQAH
-1478 PLYHPA
+1478 PLYHKA
-1484 ARPQDLYSDV
+1484 ARPQELYDTV
-1494 EHFIPKTLTC
+1494 RTIIPKTLTC

-1511 GEIAHYAHQGVRS
+1511 GEIAHYAAQGVRS

-1539 GRGVTKRLKEEF
+1539 GRGVTKRLKEWF

-1576 LIMNQTAEAEHSA
+1576 LIMNQTAEAMPAQSGE
-1589 ASVEPAPQKTRG
+1589 EPAYRKPRG
-1601 GSPRPALSST
+1601 SYQHPALSST

>member
-1 MAHIN
+1 MAHTV
-6 SDILRL
+6 SDTLRL

-24 ALDPADNSVLFT
+24 VLDPAGNSVLFT
-36 RYQRHNAHQADAVR
+36 RYQRHNAHQAATVR
-50 QLLEEAAGHFPGMR
+50 QLLEEAAGRFPLAR

-72 GGRPIAAALGACY
+72 GGRPIAAALGANY

-113 AKVIFFRYDEAS
+113 AKVIFFHYDKAA

-160 FEQLAARGKTVYS
+160 FEQLAAQGKTVYS

-211 IGGLSQGQE
+211 IGGLSQGLE

-238 VRVFAERLNLE
+238 VRVFAERLNLRKE
-249 ERDIVRPDHPETIV
+249 DIVRPEHPETIV

-269 AIDELFPGQEDA
+269 AIDELFPGREDA
-281 MTLAEAMERLDK
+281 VTLAQALERLDE
-293 APAQTEG
+293 APDPAAD
-300 PSGTGRPFFASDE
+300 SAGTGKPYFASGA
-313 EREVFLRRHR
+313 EREAFLRRHR
-323 TELRRPVDAA
+323 GELRQPVDASG
-333 DRQIL
+333 RKVL
-338 RGYIGIDSGSTTSK
+338 RGYLGIDSGSTTSK
-352 FVFIDENEQVTDTFY
+352 FVFMDEDEQVTDTFY
-367 DNNQGEPLKVVRE
+367 ANNQGKPLKVVRE

-387 KYEKLGIQLEV
+387 KYQKLGIRLEV

-472 GSFLENFAATLGM
+472 GSFLENFASTLGM
-485 PVDQVADAAF
+485 PVDQVA
-495 IDENEQVTDTFY
+495 E
-507 DNNQGEPLKVVREG
+507 
-521 LLALAEK
+521 
-528 YEKLGIQ
+528 
-535 LEVLGLGTTGY
+535 
-546 GEQMLS
+546 
-552 AAFHADYHTVE
+552 
-563 TVAHARGCRRFFPDA
+563 
-578 TFLLDIGGQDMKAIW
+578 
-593 LKDGVVTNIM
+593 
-603 LNEACS
+603 
-609 SGCGSFLENF
+609 
-619 AATLGMPVDQV
+619 
-630 ADAAF
+630 AAF
-635 RSQAPAELGSRCTV
+635 RSQSPAELGSRCTV

-655 INEQRNGKQPDDLM
+655 INEQRNGKKPDDLM

-708 VLRALEEYLGRD
+708 VLRALEEYLGRE

-742 VEAHGYANGRCSA
+742 VEAHGYANGRCSS
-755 FIGFDAV
+755 FIGFEAV
-762 KNFQYTRE
+762 SDFHYTRE
-770 SGVLCPHCTNHCSRT
+770 SGVLCPHCANHCSRT
-785 ILHFPDGGCY
+785 VLRFPDGGCY

-802 RGAVVMEAAPAH
+802 RGAVVTEGPSAPERTAPEA
-814 KAQEVPDLFRLRQEL
+814 PDLFRLRREL
-829 LFKTYPVSPVRE
+829 LFKTWPAAPVRE
-841 EQSQT
+841 ARSET

-861 WSTFFRALGYRV
+861 WSTFFRALGYPV
-873 KFSHPSSRRQ
+873 KFSSPSGRKQ

-898 PAKLVHGHVLDLSK
+898 PAKLVHGHVLDLSR
-912 QGVDRIFLPYI
+912 QGVERIFLPYI
-923 LHMPTENKGEKSP
+923 LHMPPENKREKSP

-948 VRNFQSPGEHFSV
+948 VRNFQSPERHFPV
-961 GFETPVF
+961 RFETPVF
-968 HWFSKQDR
+968 HWFSEKDR

-981 RYAVE
+981 QYAVDQ
-986 HCGATKRQAEAAY
+986 CGATKRQAEAAY
-999 RQAETAILSFR
+999 RQAETAIRSFR
-1010 HQLVEEGKRVIAD
+1010 RQMVEAGKQVIAD

-1049 SGMFTRRGIPVLTVD
+1049 SRMFTRRGIPVLTVD
-1064 SLPGLEKADLRR
+1064 SLPGLENADLRK

-1088 MLSGAMVTAEQPC
+1088 MLSGAMVTAEQPG

-1130 GKPPLILKVDESE
+1130 GKPPLILKVDESQ

-1155 IETVQLR
+1155 IETVRLR
-1162 RSAQAEQAACRLPEP
+1162 RSAQEEWTALFRPLPAP
-1177 YAVKYRKEDRKLRT
+1177 YAMQYRKADKRLRT
-1191 VLVPNISAPVSTLLT
+1191 VLVPNISAPVSTLLA

-1211 EGIRAVSLPVGG
+1211 EGIRAVGLPVGG
-1223 VEQIRVGKKYTHND
+1223 PDQIRVGKKYTHND

-1319 VLLAAWA
+1319 VLMAAWA

-1354 SECVEWIAAASKQGL
+1354 NECVESLAEASKQGL
-1369 GKMIGA
+1369 GKLIGA
-1375 FRRAIEAFRGLRY
+1375 FRRSIEAFRGLHW
-1388 DRSRRKP
+1388 DRARRKP

-1417 YLERN
+1417 YLEKN
-1422 DMEVILPRITYQFR
+1422 GMEVILPRITYQFR
-1436 KDFQAAISEIRDF
+1436 KDFQASISEIRDF
-1449 GAHLAPYPFALDGAV
+1449 GAHLAPYPFALDAAV
-1464 EFIQR
+1464 EGIQR
-1469 FLERIARSH
+1469 FLEQIAGAH
-1478 PLYHPA
+1478 PLYHRA
-1484 ARPQDLYSDV
+1484 ARPQELHDGV
-1494 EHFIPKTLTC
+1494 KEIIPKTLTC

-1511 GEIAHYAHQGVRS
+1511 GEIAHYANQGVRS

-1576 LIMNQTAEAEHSA
+1576 LIMNQAAEAEPA
-1589 ASVEPAPQKTRG
+1589 ANTAAPVRKQKRN
-1601 GSPRPALSST
+1601 SRRHPALSST

>member
-1 MAHIN
+1 MAQTGSN
-6 SDILRL
+6 LLRL
-12 GVDVGSTTVKAV
+12 GVDVGSTTVKTV
-24 ALDPADNSVLFT
+24 VLNPTTNDVLFT
-36 RYQRHNAHQADAVR
+36 RYQRHNAHQADTVR
-50 QLLEEAAGHFPGMR
+50 QLLEEAAGRFPDAR
-64 FRIGVCGS
+64 FRVGVCGS
-72 GGRPIAAALGACY
+72 GGRPIATVLGAHY

-94 AVRALYPEV
+94 AIRAVYPQV

-113 AKVIFFRYDEAS
+113 AKVIFFHYDES
-125 GKLQTSDMRMNGS
+125 TGKLQTSDMRMNGS

-153 LNVPADE
+153 LSVPADE
-160 FEQLAARGKTVYS
+160 FEQLAAQGKTVYS

-211 IGGLSQGQE
+211 IGGLSQGLE

-238 VRVFAERLNLE
+238 VKVFAQRLGLRE
-249 ERDIVRPDHPETIV
+249 EEIIRPEHPETIV
-263 ARGTAI
+263 ARGAAI
-269 AIDELFPGQEDA
+269 ALDELFPGEKDS
-281 MTLAEAMERLDK
+281 MTLSQALERLAA
-293 APAQTEG
+293 APAQPQEST
-300 PSGTGRPFFASDE
+300 GTGKPYFASAE
-313 EREVFLRRHR
+313 ERDAFLRRHQSQ
-323 TELRRPVDAA
+323 LRSPVDAT
-333 DRQIL
+333 DRKVL
-338 RGYIGIDSGSTTSK
+338 RGYLGIDSGSTTSK
-352 FVFIDENEQVTDTFY
+352 FVFMDEQEQVTDTFY
-367 DNNQGEPLKVVRE
+367 ANNQGEPLRVVRQ

-387 KYEKLGIQLEV
+387 KYRKLGIQLEV

-403 TGYGEQMLSAAFHAD
+403 TGYGEQMLSQAFHAD

-472 GSFLENFAATLGM
+472 GSFLENFA
-485 PVDQVADAAF
+485 
-495 IDENEQVTDTFY
+495 
-507 DNNQGEPLKVVREG
+507 
-521 LLALAEK
+521 
-528 YEKLGIQ
+528 
-535 LEVLGLGTTGY
+535 
-546 GEQMLS
+546 S
-552 AAFHADYHTVE
+552 
-563 TVAHARGCRRFFPDA
+563 
-578 TFLLDIGGQDMKAIW
+578 
-593 LKDGVVTNIM
+593 
-603 LNEACS
+603 
-609 SGCGSFLENF
+609 
-619 AATLGMPVDQV
+619 TLGMPVDQV

-680 FTKVVRIANVAEL
+680 FTKVVRIANVSEL
-693 GDRVVVQGGTFRNFA
+693 GDTVVVQGGTFRNFA
-708 VLRALEEYLGRD
+708 VLRVLEEYLGRE

-742 VEAHGYANGRCSA
+742 VEAHGYANGRCSS

-762 KNFQYTRE
+762 EQFRYVRE
-770 SGVLCPHCTNHCSRT
+770 SGVVCPHCANHCSRT
-785 ILHFPDGGCY
+785 ILRFPDGGCY

-802 RGAVVMEAAPAH
+802 RGAVVTEDAAAAVKPAP
-814 KAQEVPDLFRLRQEL
+814 VPDLFHLRQEL
-829 LFKTYPVSPVRE
+829 LFKKYPVSPVRE
-841 EQSQT
+841 NQKQT

-861 WSTFFRALGYRV
+861 WSTFFRALGYEV
-873 KFSHPSSRRQ
+873 CYSHPSSRKQ

-898 PAKLVHGHVLDLSK
+898 PAKLVHGHVLDLAK

-923 LHMPTENKGEKSP
+923 LHMPTENQKEKSP

-948 VRNFQSPGEHFSV
+948 VRNFQDPEEHFSV
-961 GFETPVF
+961 AFETPVF
-968 HWFSKQDR
+968 HWFTEQDR

-981 RYAVE
+981 QYAME
-986 HCGATKRQAEAAY
+986 HCGATKRQAEEAFRQGAAVIE
-999 RQAETAILSFR
+999 AFR
-1010 HQLVEEGKRVIAD
+1010 RRLVEEGTQVIAQ
-1023 TGKAGGFAVVLA
+1023 THKNGGFAVVLA

-1049 SGMFTRRGIPVLTVD
+1049 SRMFTRRGIPVLTVD
-1064 SLPGLEKADLRR
+1064 SLPGLPEADLHQ

-1088 MLSGAMVTAEQPC
+1088 MLSGTMVTAQQPA

-1155 IETVQLR
+1155 IETVELR
-1162 RSAQAEQAACRLPEP
+1162 RAAQAEKAAQPAHLPEP
-1177 YAVKYRKEDRKLRT
+1177 YPVNYRKADRKLRT
-1191 VLVPNISAPVSTLLT
+1191 VLVPNISAPVSTLLS
-1206 ALMDR
+1206 ALLDR
-1211 EGIRAVSLPVGG
+1211 EGIRAQALPVGG
-1223 VEQIRVGKKYTHND
+1223 PEQIRVGKKYTHND

-1249 IDALQKGNYPE
+1249 IDALQKGHYPE
-1260 DSVAVGMAKLSCDC
+1260 GSVAVGMAKLSCDC

-1288 SAGFENVPILTT
+1288 SAGFADVPILTT

-1334 ELCRKIRP
+1334 DLCRKIRP
-1342 YETAAGETNRVF
+1342 YETVAGETNRVF
-1354 SECVEWIAAASKQGL
+1354 QACIEDIAAGSKEGL
-1369 GKMIGA
+1369 RKMIAA
-1375 FRRAIEAFRGLRY
+1375 FRRSINAFRELHW
-1388 DRSRRKP
+1388 DRSVRKP

-1403 LVNFHPGT
+1403 LVTYHPGT

-1422 DMEVILPRITYQFR
+1422 GMETVLPRITYQFR

-1449 GAHLAPYPFALDGAV
+1449 GAHLAPYPFALDSAV
-1464 EFIQR
+1464 EGIQR
-1469 FLERIARSH
+1469 YLERIAQAH
-1478 PLYHPA
+1478 PLYQKA
-1484 ARPQDLYSDV
+1484 ARPQELYDTV
-1494 EHFIPKTLTC
+1494 RTIIPKTLTC

-1511 GEIAHYAHQGVRS
+1511 GEIAHYAAQGVRS

-1539 GRGVTKRLKEEF
+1539 GRGVTKRLKEWF

-1576 LIMNQTAEAEHSA
+1576 LIMNQTAEAMPAQTEESA
-1589 ASVEPAPQKTRG
+1589 YRK
-1601 GSPRPALSST
+1601 PRSSYQHPALSST

>member
-1 MAHIN
+1 MAHAE
-6 SDILRL
+6 DPRTLRL
-12 GVDVGSTTVKAV
+12 GLDVGSTTVKAV
-24 ALDPADNSVLFT
+24 ALDPSDNSVLFT
-36 RYQRHNAHQADAVR
+36 RYQRHNAHQAATVR
-50 QLLEEAAGHFPGMR
+50 QLLEEAAGRFPDAR

-72 GGRPIAAALGACY
+72 GGRPIAGALGAGY

-94 AVRALYPEV
+94 AVRALYPQV

-113 AKVIFFRYDEAS
+113 AKVIFFQYDEAA
-125 GKLQTSDMRMNGS
+125 GKLQASDMRMNGS

-153 LNVPADE
+153 LNVPADA

-211 IGGLSQGQE
+211 IGGLSQGLE

-238 VRVFAERLNLE
+238 VRVFAERLGLAE
-249 ERDIVRPDHPETIV
+249 GDIVRPEHPETIV

-269 AIDELFPGQEDA
+269 AVDELYPDGDDA
-281 MTLAEAMERLDK
+281 LTLAEALERLDR
-293 APAQTEG
+293 APVRVESAAG
-300 PSGTGRPFFASDE
+300 AGRPFFAGDG
-313 EREVFLRRHR
+313 ERDAFLRRHR
-323 TELRRPVDAA
+323 AELRTPVDATG
-333 DRQIL
+333 RKVL

-352 FVFIDENEQVTDTFY
+352 FVFMDEDERVTDTFY
-367 DNNQGEPLKVVRE
+367 ANNQGEPLKVVRQ

-387 KYEKLGIQLEV
+387 KYEKRGIPIQV

-472 GSFLENFAATLGM
+472 GSFLENFASTLGM
-485 PVDQVADAAF
+485 PVDRVA
-495 IDENEQVTDTFY
+495 E
-507 DNNQGEPLKVVREG
+507 
-521 LLALAEK
+521 
-528 YEKLGIQ
+528 
-535 LEVLGLGTTGY
+535 
-546 GEQMLS
+546 
-552 AAFHADYHTVE
+552 
-563 TVAHARGCRRFFPDA
+563 
-578 TFLLDIGGQDMKAIW
+578 
-593 LKDGVVTNIM
+593 
-603 LNEACS
+603 
-609 SGCGSFLENF
+609 
-619 AATLGMPVDQV
+619 
-630 ADAAF
+630 AAF

-708 VLRALEEYLGRD
+708 VLRALEEYLGRE

-762 KNFQYTRE
+762 RDFTYTRE
-770 SGVLCPHCTNHCSRT
+770 SGVLCPHCANHCSRT
-785 ILHFPDGGCY
+785 ILRFPDGGSY

-802 RGAVVMEAAPAH
+802 RGAVMAEEAAPAQ
-814 KAQEVPDLFRLRQEL
+814 KAEAVPDLFRLRQQL
-829 LFKTYPVSPVRE
+829 LFKQYPVTPVRE
-841 EQSQT
+841 AQRET

-861 WSTFFRALGYRV
+861 WSTFFRALGYPV
-873 KFSHPSSRRQ
+873 KLSHPSSRKQ

-912 QGVDRIFLPYI
+912 QGADRIFLPYI

-948 VRNFQSPGEHFSV
+948 VRNFQSPEDHFPVS
-961 GFETPVF
+961 FETPVF
-968 HWFSKQDR
+968 HWFTEQDR
-976 KRQIC
+976 RRQIC
-981 RYAVE
+981 RYAAE
-986 HCGATKRQAEAAY
+986 HCGATREQAEEAY
-999 RQAETAILSFR
+999 RQGAAAISSFRRTLTEAGEAVIAET
-1010 HQLVEEGKRVIAD
+1010 E
-1023 TGKAGGFAVVLA
+1023 KAGGFAVVLA

-1049 SGMFTRRGIPVLTVD
+1049 SRMFTRRGIPVLTVD
-1064 SLPGLEKADLRR
+1064 SLPGLEAADLRK

-1088 MLSGAMVTAEQPC
+1088 MLSGAMVTAEKAC

-1123 RLLGEGS
+1123 RLLGEGG
-1130 GKPPLILKVDESE
+1130 GKPPLILKVDESQ

-1162 RSAQAEQAACRLPEP
+1162 RSAQTERAACRLPEP
-1177 YAVKYRKEDRKLRT
+1177 YAVKYRKEDKRLRT

-1211 EGIRAVSLPVGG
+1211 EGIRAVALPVGG

-1237 ICFPCQMVIGEL
+1237 ICFPCQMVVGEL
-1249 IDALQKGNYPE
+1249 IDALRKGNYPE
-1260 DSVAVGMAKLSCDC
+1260 GSVAVGMAKLSCDC
-1274 RMANYTAILRKALD
+1274 RMANYTPILRKALD
-1288 SAGFENVPILTT
+1288 SAGFANVPILTT

-1334 ELCRKIRP
+1334 ELVRKIRP
-1342 YETAAGETNRVF
+1342 YERTPGETDRVF
-1354 SECVEWIAAASKQGL
+1354 SDCVEDIAGGVKQGL
-1369 GKMIGA
+1369 GRTIAA
-1375 FRRAIEAFRGLRY
+1375 FRRSIAAFRALRW

-1403 LVNFHPGT
+1403 LVTFHPGT

-1422 DMEVILPRITYQFR
+1422 GMEVILPRITYQFR

-1469 FLERIARSH
+1469 FLERIACAH
-1478 PLYHPA
+1478 PLYRPA
-1484 ARPQDLYSDV
+1484 ARPQELHSGVGDI
-1494 EHFIPKTLTC
+1494 IPKTLTC

-1511 GEIAHYAHQGVRS
+1511 GEIAHYAAEGVRS

-1539 GRGVTKRLKEEF
+1539 GRGVTKRLKEAF

-1576 LIMNQTAEAEHSA
+1576 LIMNQTAEAA
-1589 ASVEPAPQKTRG
+1589 APAAEAVPAAKKSRG
-1601 GSPRPALSST
+1601 RYHRPALSST

>member
-138 CAGGTGAFIDEIAAL
+138 CAGGTGAFIDEIATL

-211 IGGLSQGQE
+211 IGGLSQGLE

-429 GCRRFFPDATFL
+429 GCRRFFPDAT
-441 LDIGG
+441 
-446 QDMKAIWL
+446 
-454 KDGVV
+454 
-459 TNIMLNEACSSGC
+459 S
-472 GSFLENFAATLGM
+472 
-485 PVDQVADAAF
+485 
-495 IDENEQVTDTFY
+495 
-507 DNNQGEPLKVVREG
+507 
-521 LLALAEK
+521 
-528 YEKLGIQ
+528 
-535 LEVLGLGTTGY
+535 
-546 GEQMLS
+546 
-552 AAFHADYHTVE
+552 
-563 TVAHARGCRRFFPDA
+563 
-578 TFLLDIGGQDMKAIW
+578 LLDIGGQDMKAIW

-708 VLRALEEYLGRD
+708 VLWALEEYLGRD

-770 SGVLCPHCTNHCSRT
+770 SGVLCPHC
-785 ILHFPDGGCY
+785 
-795 VTGNRCD
+795 
-802 RGAVVMEAAPAH
+802 
-814 KAQEVPDLFRLRQEL
+814 
-829 LFKTYPVSPVRE
+829 
-841 EQSQT
+841 
-846 VGLPRV
+846 
-852 LEFWDSMPF
+852 
-861 WSTFFRALGYRV
+861 
-873 KFSHPSSRRQ
+873 SS
-883 YESGLQYVASDTICF
+883 C
-898 PAKLVHGHVLDLSK
+898 
-912 QGVDRIFLPYI
+912 
-923 LHMPTENKGEKSP
+923 
-936 YVCPVIMGYSMV
+936 
-948 VRNFQSPGEHFSV
+948 
-961 GFETPVF
+961 
-968 HWFSKQDR
+968 
-976 KRQIC
+976 
-981 RYAVE
+981 
-986 HCGATKRQAEAAY
+986 
-999 RQAETAILSFR
+999 
-1010 HQLVEEGKRVIAD
+1010 
-1023 TGKAGGFAVVLA
+1023 
-1035 GRPYHTDPLINHDL
+1035 
-1049 SGMFTRRGIPVLTVD
+1049 
-1064 SLPGLEKADLRR
+1064 R
-1076 SRVEITN
+1076 SRNRSGTSWALWAGAASIT
-1083 DFHAR
+1083 
-1088 MLSGAMVTAEQPC
+1088 TAP
-1101 LEYVQIVSF
+1101 
-1110 GCGHDAILSDEII
+1110 
-1123 RLLGEGS
+1123 
-1130 GKPPLILKVDESE
+1130 
-1143 AAGSLG
+1143 
-1149 IRVQSF
+1149 
-1155 IETVQLR
+1155 
-1162 RSAQAEQAACRLPEP
+1162 RSHRLP
-1177 YAVKYRKEDRKLRT
+1177 
-1191 VLVPNISAPVSTLLT
+1191 
-1206 ALMDR
+1206 
-1211 EGIRAVSLPVGG
+1211 
-1223 VEQIRVGKKYTHND
+1223 
-1237 ICFPCQMVIGEL
+1237 
-1249 IDALQKGNYPE
+1249 
-1260 DSVAVGMAKLSCDC
+1260 
-1274 RMANYTAILRKALD
+1274 
-1288 SAGFENVPILTT
+1288 
-1300 DPGDTKGIHPG
+1300 
-1311 VSMLGARS
+1311 
-1319 VLLAAWA
+1319 
-1326 FSMLDILE
+1326 
-1334 ELCRKIRP
+1334 
-1342 YETAAGETNRVF
+1342 
-1354 SECVEWIAAASKQGL
+1354 
-1369 GKMIGA
+1369 
-1375 FRRAIEAFRGLRY
+1375 
-1388 DRSRRKP
+1388 
-1395 RVLVTGEL
+1395 VT
-1403 LVNFHPGT
+1403 
-1411 NFHVEE
+1411 
-1417 YLERN
+1417 
-1422 DMEVILPRITYQFR
+1422 
-1436 KDFQAAISEIRDF
+1436 
-1449 GAHLAPYPFALDGAV
+1449 
-1464 EFIQR
+1464 
-1469 FLERIARSH
+1469 
-1478 PLYHPA
+1478 
-1484 ARPQDLYSDV
+1484 
-1494 EHFIPKTLTC
+1494 
-1504 GEGWLMA
+1504 
-1511 GEIAHYAHQGVRS
+1511 
-1524 FIILQPFGCLPNHVC
+1524 
-1539 GRGVTKRLKEEF
+1539 
-1551 PGVQILPLDLDPDTS
+1551 
-1566 YANVENRLQM
+1566 
-1576 LIMNQTAEAEHSA
+1576 
-1589 ASVEPAPQKTRG
+1589 
-1601 GSPRPALSST
+1601 

>member
-1 MAHIN
+1 MAQT
-6 SDILRL
+6 DCRALRL
-12 GVDVGSTTVKAV
+12 GVDVGSTTVKTV
-24 ALDPADNSVLFT
+24 VIDPTDNSVLLT
-36 RYQRHNAHQADAVR
+36 RYQRHNAHQADTVR
-50 QLLEEAAGHFPGMR
+50 QLLTEAAGRFPR
-64 FRIGVCGS
+64 ELFRIGVCGS
-72 GGRPIAAALGACY
+72 GGRPIAASLGVHY

-94 AVRALYPEV
+94 AIRALYPQV

-113 AKVIFFRYDEAS
+113 AKVIFFHYDEAA
-125 GKLQTSDMRMNGS
+125 GRLQTSDMRMNGS

-153 LNVPADE
+153 LNVAPDE
-160 FEQLAARGKTVYS
+160 FEKLAAAGKTVYS

-211 IGGLSQGQE
+211 IGGLSQGLE

-238 VRVFAERLNLE
+238 VRVFAERLGLE
-249 ERDIVRPDHPETIV
+249 EGDIVRPEHPETIV

-269 AIDELFPGQEDA
+269 AVDELFPGEDDA
-281 MTLAEAMERLDK
+281 VTLARALERLSA
-293 APAQTEG
+293 APAQPQE
-300 PSGTGRPFFASDE
+300 SAGTGKPFFADDS
-313 EREVFLRRHR
+313 EREAFLRRHQA
-323 TELRRPVDAA
+323 ELRQPAEGAVRDGV
-333 DRQIL
+333 L
-338 RGYIGIDSGSTTSK
+338 RGYLGIDSGSTTSK
-352 FVFIDENEQVTDTFY
+352 FVFMDETEQVTDTFY
-367 DNNQGEPLKVVRE
+367 ANNQGEPLRVVRQ
-380 GLLALAE
+380 GLLDLAE
-387 KYEKLGIQLEV
+387 KYRKRGVRLEV

-472 GSFLENFAATLGM
+472 GSFLENFAA
-485 PVDQVADAAF
+485 
-495 IDENEQVTDTFY
+495 N
-507 DNNQGEPLKVVREG
+507 
-521 LLALAEK
+521 
-528 YEKLGIQ
+528 
-535 LEVLGLGTTGY
+535 
-546 GEQMLS
+546 
-552 AAFHADYHTVE
+552 
-563 TVAHARGCRRFFPDA
+563 
-578 TFLLDIGGQDMKAIW
+578 
-593 LKDGVVTNIM
+593 
-603 LNEACS
+603 
-609 SGCGSFLENF
+609 
-619 AATLGMPVDQV
+619 LGMPVDQV

-635 RSQAPAELGSRCTV
+635 RSRIPAELGSRCTV

-708 VLRALEEYLGRD
+708 VLRALEEYLGRE
-720 VTLAPYPGEMGAL
+720 VTLAPFPGEMGAL

-762 KNFQYTRE
+762 EQFTYTRE
-770 SGVLCPHCTNHCSRT
+770 SGVVCPHCANHCSRT
-785 ILHFPDGGCY
+785 VLRFPDGGCF

-802 RGAVVMEAAPAH
+802 RGAVVTETPELAAERTD
-814 KAQEVPDLFRLRQEL
+814 QVPDLMRLRQQM
-829 LFKTYPVSPVRE
+829 LFRTYPAAPVRE
-841 EQSQT
+841 DQGET
-846 VGLPRV
+846 IGLPRV

-861 WSTFFRALGYRV
+861 WSTFFRALGYGVR
-873 KFSHPSSRRQ
+873 FSGPSSRRQ
-883 YESGLQYVASDTICF
+883 YESGLPYVASDTICF
-898 PAKLVHGHVLDLSK
+898 PAKLVHGHVLDLCR
-912 QGVDRIFLPYI
+912 QGVDRIFLPYL
-923 LHMPTENKGEKSP
+923 LHMPTEPKGEKSP

-948 VRNFQSPGEHFSV
+948 VRNFQDPESHFSTA
-961 GFETPVF
+961 FETPVF
-968 HWFSKQDR
+968 HWFTEKDR

-981 RYAVE
+981 QYAVDR
-986 HCGATKRQAEAAY
+986 CGATKHQAEQAY
-999 RQAETAILSFR
+999 RQAETAFVSFR
-1010 HQLVEEGKRVIAD
+1010 RQLTEAGEKVIAR
-1023 TGKAGGFAVVLA
+1023 TERNGGFAVVLA
-1035 GRPYHTDPLINHDL
+1035 GRPYHTDPMVNHDL
-1049 SGMFTRRGIPVLTVD
+1049 SRMFTCRGIPVLTVD
-1064 SLPGLEKADLRR
+1064 SLPGLREADLRR

-1088 MLSGAMVTAEQPC
+1088 MLSGAMVTAEHPG

-1110 GCGHDAILSDEII
+1110 GCGHDAILSDEIV

-1130 GKPPLILKVDESE
+1130 GKPPLILKVDESQ

-1155 IETVQLR
+1155 IETVELR
-1162 RSAQAEQAACRLPEP
+1162 RSAQAGGEAQPVWLQEP
-1177 YAVKYRKEDRKLRT
+1177 YPVKYRKEDKQLRT

-1211 EGIRAVSLPVGG
+1211 EGIRAVALPVGG
-1223 VEQIRVGKKYTHND
+1223 PEQIRVGKKYTHND
-1237 ICFPCQMVIGEL
+1237 ICFPCQMVVGEL
-1249 IDALQKGNYPE
+1249 IDALQKGDYPE
-1260 DSVAVGMAKLSCDC
+1260 GTVAVGMAKLSCDC

-1288 SAGFENVPILTT
+1288 SAGFESVPILTT

-1342 YETAAGETNRVF
+1342 YETVPGETNRVLDD
-1354 SECVEWIAAASKQGL
+1354 CVADIARGSKMGL
-1369 GKMIGA
+1369 GQMIAA
-1375 FRRAIEAFRGLRY
+1375 FRRSIRAFRELPY
-1388 DRSRRKP
+1388 DRSVRKP

-1411 NFHVEE
+1411 NFHVEA
-1417 YLERN
+1417 YLEKN
-1422 DMEVILPRITYQFR
+1422 GMETILPRITYQFR
-1436 KDFQAAISEIRDF
+1436 KDFQAANSEIRDF
-1449 GAHLAPYPFALDGAV
+1449 GAHLAPWSFPLDAAV
-1464 EFIQR
+1464 EGIQR
-1469 FLERIARSH
+1469 YLERIACAH
-1478 PLYHPA
+1478 PLYHKA
-1484 ARPQDLYSDV
+1484 ARPQKLYDGVSGI
-1494 EHFIPKTLTC
+1494 IPKTLTC

-1511 GEIAHYAHQGVRS
+1511 GEIAHYAAEGVRS

-1539 GRGVTKRLKEEF
+1539 GRGVTKRLKELF

-1576 LIMNQTAEAEHSA
+1576 LVMNQSA
-1589 ASVEPAPQKTRG
+1589 QREEKRTSEVPVQQIPR
-1601 GSPRPALSST
+1601 SHPHRPALSST

>member
-1 MAHIN
+1 MAHAE
-6 SDILRL
+6 DPRTLRL
-12 GVDVGSTTVKAV
+12 GLDVGSTTVKAV
-24 ALDPADNSVLFT
+24 ALDPSDNSVLFT
-36 RYQRHNAHQADAVR
+36 RYQRHNAHQAATVR
-50 QLLEEAAGHFPGMR
+50 QLLEEAAGRFPDAR

-72 GGRPIAAALGACY
+72 GGRPIAGALGAGY

-94 AVRALYPEV
+94 AVRALYPQV

-113 AKVIFFRYDEAS
+113 AKVIFFQYDEAA
-125 GKLQTSDMRMNGS
+125 GKLQASDMRMNGS

-153 LNVPADE
+153 LNVPADA

-211 IGGLSQGQE
+211 IGGLSQGLE

-238 VRVFAERLNLE
+238 VRVFAERLGLAE
-249 ERDIVRPDHPETIV
+249 GDIVRPEHPETIV

-269 AIDELFPGQEDA
+269 AVDELYPDGDDA
-281 MTLAEAMERLDK
+281 LTLAEALERLDR
-293 APAQTEG
+293 APARVESAAG
-300 PSGTGRPFFASDE
+300 AGRPFFAGDG
-313 EREVFLRRHR
+313 ERDAFLRRHR
-323 TELRRPVDAA
+323 AELRTPVDAT
-333 DRQIL
+333 DRKVL

-352 FVFIDENEQVTDTFY
+352 FVFMDEDERVTDTFY
-367 DNNQGEPLKVVRE
+367 ANNQGEPLKVVRQ

-387 KYEKLGIQLEV
+387 KYEKRGIPIQV

-472 GSFLENFAATLGM
+472 GSFLENFASTLGM
-485 PVDQVADAAF
+485 PVDRVA
-495 IDENEQVTDTFY
+495 E
-507 DNNQGEPLKVVREG
+507 
-521 LLALAEK
+521 
-528 YEKLGIQ
+528 
-535 LEVLGLGTTGY
+535 
-546 GEQMLS
+546 
-552 AAFHADYHTVE
+552 
-563 TVAHARGCRRFFPDA
+563 
-578 TFLLDIGGQDMKAIW
+578 
-593 LKDGVVTNIM
+593 
-603 LNEACS
+603 
-609 SGCGSFLENF
+609 
-619 AATLGMPVDQV
+619 
-630 ADAAF
+630 AAF

-655 INEQRNGKQPDDLM
+655 INEQRNGKRPDDLM

-708 VLRALEEYLGRD
+708 VLRALEEYLGRE
-720 VTLAPYPGEMGAL
+720 VTLAPFPGEMGAL

-762 KNFQYTRE
+762 RDFTYTRE
-770 SGVLCPHCTNHCSRT
+770 SGVLCPHCANHCSRT
-785 ILHFPDGGCY
+785 ILRFPDGGSY

-802 RGAVVMEAAPAH
+802 RGAVMAEEAAPAQ
-814 KAQEVPDLFRLRQEL
+814 KAEAVPDLFRLRQQL
-829 LFKTYPVSPVRE
+829 LFKQYPVTPVRE
-841 EQSQT
+841 AQRET

-861 WSTFFRALGYRV
+861 WSTFFRALGYPV
-873 KFSHPSSRRQ
+873 KLSHPSSRKQ

-912 QGVDRIFLPYI
+912 QGADRIFLPYI

-948 VRNFQSPGEHFSV
+948 VRNFQSPEDHFPVS
-961 GFETPVF
+961 FETPVF
-968 HWFSKQDR
+968 HWFTEQDR
-976 KRQIC
+976 RRQIC

-986 HCGATKRQAEAAY
+986 HCGATREQAEEAY
-999 RQAETAILSFR
+999 RQGAAAISSFRRTLTEAGEAVIAET
-1010 HQLVEEGKRVIAD
+1010 E
-1023 TGKAGGFAVVLA
+1023 KAGGFAVVLA

-1049 SGMFTRRGIPVLTVD
+1049 SRMFTRRGIPVLTVD
-1064 SLPGLEKADLRR
+1064 SLPGLEAADLRK

-1088 MLSGAMVTAEQPC
+1088 MLSGAMVTAEKAC

-1123 RLLGEGS
+1123 RLLGEGG
-1130 GKPPLILKVDESE
+1130 GKPPLILKVDESQ

-1162 RSAQAEQAACRLPEP
+1162 RSAQTERAACRLPEP
-1177 YAVKYRKEDRKLRT
+1177 YAVKYRKEDKRLRT

-1211 EGIRAVSLPVGG
+1211 EGIRAVALPVGG

-1237 ICFPCQMVIGEL
+1237 ICFPCQMVVGEL
-1249 IDALQKGNYPE
+1249 IDALRKGNYPE
-1260 DSVAVGMAKLSCDC
+1260 GSVAVGMAKLSCDC
-1274 RMANYTAILRKALD
+1274 RMANYTPILRKALD
-1288 SAGFENVPILTT
+1288 SAGFANVPILTT

-1334 ELCRKIRP
+1334 ELVRKIRP
-1342 YETAAGETNRVF
+1342 YERTPGETDRVF
-1354 SECVEWIAAASKQGL
+1354 SDCVEDIAGGVKQGL
-1369 GKMIGA
+1369 GRTIAA
-1375 FRRAIEAFRGLRY
+1375 FRRSIAAFRALRW
-1388 DRSRRKP
+1388 DRARRKP

-1403 LVNFHPGT
+1403 LVTFHPGT

-1422 DMEVILPRITYQFR
+1422 GMEVILPRITYQFR

-1469 FLERIARSH
+1469 FLERIACAH
-1478 PLYHPA
+1478 PLYRPA
-1484 ARPQDLYSDV
+1484 ARPQELHSGVGDI
-1494 EHFIPKTLTC
+1494 IPKTLTC

-1511 GEIAHYAHQGVRS
+1511 GEIAHYAAEGVRS

-1539 GRGVTKRLKEEF
+1539 GRGVTKRLKEAF

-1576 LIMNQTAEAEHSA
+1576 LIMNQTAEAA
-1589 ASVEPAPQKTRG
+1589 APAAEAVPAAKKSRG
-1601 GSPRPALSST
+1601 RYHRPALSST